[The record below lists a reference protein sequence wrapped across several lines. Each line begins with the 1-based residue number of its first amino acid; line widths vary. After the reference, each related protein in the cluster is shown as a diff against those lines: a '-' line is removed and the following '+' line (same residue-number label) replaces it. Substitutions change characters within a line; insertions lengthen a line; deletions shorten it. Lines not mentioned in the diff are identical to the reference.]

1 MSQGR
6 IDNRYLLVATVLGLA
21 AIGAFV
27 TMAMEM
33 GSEFA
38 VPGLIALGVVGAVIF
53 KGPVGKALARRIESG
68 PSAEPPS
75 EILNE
80 LDDVRGRLLELE
92 ERLDF
97 TERMLSKARE
107 PEKINGPQR

>member
-6 IDNRYLLVATVLGLA
+6 IDTRYLIVITILGLS
-21 AIGAFV
+21 AISAFFG
-27 TMAMEM
+27 MAMEM
-33 GSEFA
+33 GEDFA

-53 KGPVGKALARRIESG
+53 RGPVGKALARRIESG

-75 EILNE
+75 EILHE

-107 PEKINGPQR
+107 PEKINGPLR